1 MSHPIDFY
9 FDFGSPYSYI
19 AANRLES
26 FESRNGK
33 PVTWRPILAGA
44 IFKLLNNPPVP
55 DIRHR
60 YMVLDAKRTAS
71 FYKMPLNWPSRF
83 PINPLAACRA
93 FYWLY
98 EDNPAQAIQLSL
110 ALLKAYWVMDHDI
123 SDADYILDLADR
135 YGIERDYLL
144 EGMNDQGVK
153 DKLRQTTE
161 VAYQRGVFGVPFV
174 FVGDEPFWGQDRIDQ
189 IERWAQISG
198 WTY

>member
-33 PVTWRPILAGA
+33 PVVWRPILAGA
-44 IFKLLNNPPVP
+44 IFKLLNNPPEP
-55 DIRHR
+55 DVRQR

-71 FYKMPLNWPSRF
+71 FHKMPLNWPSRF

-98 EDNPAQAIQLSL
+98 EDNPAQAIQLAM

-153 DKLRQTTE
+153 DKLRQATE

>member
-1 MSHPIDFY
+1 M
-9 FDFGSPYSYI
+9 FDVDRIKLTVF
-19 AANRLES
+19 AN
-26 FESRNGK
+26 
-33 PVTWRPILAGA
+33 
-44 IFKLLNNPPVP
+44 
-55 DIRHR
+55 
-60 YMVLDAKRTAS
+60 
-71 FYKMPLNWPSRF
+71 
-83 PINPLAACRA
+83 
-93 FYWLY
+93 
-98 EDNPAQAIQLSL
+98 
-110 ALLKAYWVMDHDI
+110 
-123 SDADYILDLADR
+123 DADYILDLADR